1 MNICAAGERE
11 RAYRGCQAGYLPISY
26 LKTNTADVAR
36 QLAEETDSLII
47 TQNGVPAFVCV
58 SMDKYHQTKETNAL
72 LRILALGEREINVL
86 RWAKTDIEDKIK
98 YVRKKWGTLLY
109 KRIIQFIPIP

>member
-1 MNICAAGERE
+1 MDVVKR
-11 RAYRGCQAGYLPISY
+11 YYPISY

-58 SMDKYHQTKETNAL
+58 SMEEYHQTKETNAL
-72 LRILALGEREINVL
+72 LRILALGEREIKRGKVKSL
-86 RWAKTDIEDKIK
+86 GQARAALDESLFGDED
-98 YVRKKWGTLLY
+98 
-109 KRIIQFIPIP
+109 